1 MNYAY
6 DLTLNFNKKYIDFY
20 EWNKEDNLEYYV
32 KVPIFKIT
40 NDTYY
45 DIFYNEISVSK
56 KFLEILK
63 NQTEKYSRNG
73 IIKCKNIA
81 IFTNMGN
88 SIVLKFDDSGNVI
101 LKSSISIDEEEDILS
116 FSKVIK
122 YYLLEYKVNNINKI
136 KKVFITR
143 NELDLKNKINKEI
156 NKLYETKEYEKLSY
170 IYYELYG
177 ERNENNDKVHYK
189 LINLLENNSD
199 KIGYINDLIFCNKK
213 KSTYI

>member
-143 NELDLKNKINKEI
+143 VSDVRLS
-156 NKLYETKEYEKLSY
+156 EKM
-170 IYYELYG
+170 IT
-177 ERNENNDKVHYK
+177 
-189 LINLLENNSD
+189 LLT
-199 KIGYINDLIFCNKK
+199 LL
-213 KSTYI
+213 

>member
-45 DIFYNEISVSK
+45 DVFYNEISVSK

>member
-1 MNYAY
+1 
-6 DLTLNFNKKYIDFY
+6 
-20 EWNKEDNLEYYV
+20 
-32 KVPIFKIT
+32 
-40 NDTYY
+40 
-45 DIFYNEISVSK
+45 
-56 KFLEILK
+56 
-63 NQTEKYSRNG
+63 
-73 IIKCKNIA
+73 
-81 IFTNMGN
+81 MGN